1 MAMAGDL
8 GGAFGPSMVGYV
20 TQMAGDDLRIGLRVG
35 IIFPILLVA
44 GLLIM
49 KRCYSTKGELKR

>member
-1 MAMAGDL
+1 
-8 GGAFGPSMVGYV
+8 MVGYV